1 MKKSILTLLG
11 VGLLLTSCQSDEPFA
26 PVEGGEKQVTFT
38 LNLPGELGTRAG
50 VTDNASDKGGFSNGQ
65 GTLYYTLVLDAN
77 GDTRVFKDATVSNNG
92 RTATFTPTVVLGR
105 DYTIT
110 AYASFDDNTSINA
123 KADIEAIEVSKNF
136 NDESKDAYFQT
147 TTHNFAEGDLQ
158 PLTLTRPFGKLRLVA
173 TDYQA
178 TGNGNTAIKSVKVK
192 YNNNVFTT
200 FNAVSGE
207 FSNGQSYEHTLDGS
221 NYSTSYYAPEK
232 DENGNVTGQTIFA
245 DYVPVNGTGVAPF
258 TITVEYNSGETYT
271 RSFSEDIPVK
281 RNGLTTLRGNFFTAN
296 AEIKVNVEED
306 FENTTVI
313 EEIVKITN
321 AGELQDAINK
331 AKDNTVIFFDDHIE
345 GNVEVVQRDGIDLTI
360 DGSGYKYDGTIT
372 VNGDGKSTNPETL
385 TFKNI
390 NFYTESTD
398 GFTFIDAPSK
408 ITKNG
413 VEKYNYSH
421 NVTIENC
428 TFESKNQY
436 TTVEIG
442 SASFTGTYNFVMK
455 NCTAKNMHSLLQTQS
470 CDNKVLVENVT
481 TEDCKNGV
489 SFGNTAFPTLRNS
502 TIEAAEYGVRADGNA
517 SRGDLK
523 IENTTVKA
531 KKPVIVRKMTTNS
544 YKVALNGADLQTA
557 ELYHVV
563 FTKGDDEAA
572 YDAPEAGAFTISG
585 AEDYNVYP
593 MADGA
598 EYKANSGD
606 QLNTILK
613 AGKDAVLTNDIDIK
627 KIDLTTGTSDIV
639 IDANGYTITTSDSYG
654 IQVKAGKNITIKNA
668 EIEIT
673 KDGNYIT
680 YAAGL
685 KIENGDYAGKTI
697 KLENCEI
704 RMHNTDWAYAVN
716 MPASVKNLN
725 LELDKCVLEG
735 ALAVQCWGDNNT
747 ITITNSKLICNYT
760 TSAQYTSYCV
770 ALQGDGTN
778 NADNNTLT
786 IDSCEFLYSGV
797 DNFNSKIRAVYVSGN
812 TTDNDV
818 YVSNCAYGDKI
829 VKY

>member
-11 VGLLLTSCQSDEPFA
+11 AGLLLTSCQSDEPFA

-38 LNLPGELGTRAG
+38 LNVPGELGTRAG
-50 VTDNASDKGGFSNGQ
+50 ATNNASDKGGWSNTQ
-65 GTLYYTLVLDAN
+65 GKVSYTLVLKAANDVQTLTADAEDN
-77 GDTRVFKDATVSNNG
+77 QV
-92 RTATFTPTVVLGR
+92 TFTPTVVLGR
-105 DYTIT
+105 NYTVT
-110 AYASFDDNTSINA
+110 AYAYFGNTAKSSI
-123 KADIEAIEVSKNF
+123 DAIAESKGI
-136 NDESKDAYFQT
+136 NDETKDAYT
-147 TTHNFAEGDLQ
+147 WTGNINFATDQDGTTQ
-158 PLTLTRPFGKLRLVA
+158 NITLKRPYAKLRLIA
-173 TDYQA
+173 TDYNA
-178 TGNGNTAIKSVKVK
+178 AKTDVKSVTVEYKNQM
-192 YNNNVFTT
+192 YTM
-200 FNAVSGE
+200 FNAVEGQFNSERAVSFTNQWNKNYYEETTTVGE
-207 FSNGQSYEHTLDGS
+207 
-221 NYSTSYYAPEK
+221 K
-232 DENGNVTGQTIFA
+232 TIFA
-245 DYVPVNGTGVAPF
+245 DYVPVNETGYAPF
-258 TITVEYNSGETYT
+258 TVTVEYQNGETYT
-271 RSFSEDIPVK
+271 RTFAEDIPVK
-281 RNGLTTLRGNFFTAN
+281 RNALTTLKGAFFTAGATIN
-296 AEIKVNVEED
+296 VNVVD
-306 FENTTVI
+306 NFENEQLIEKRVTVTSADELTHAI
-313 EEIVKITN
+313 ATATDNSIIYFANDITGN
-321 AGELQDAINK
+321 ATAIQK
-331 AKDNTVIFFDDHIE
+331 QGVDVI
-345 GNVEVVQRDGIDLTI
+345 I
-360 DGSGYKYDGTIT
+360 DGRGFKYDGTIT
-372 VNGDGKSTNPETL
+372 VNGDGGSTNPETL
-385 TFKNI
+385 TFQNI
-390 NFYTESTD
+390 NFYTNKDVDTD
-398 GFTFIDAPSK
+398 FTFISAPSK
-408 ITKNG
+408 IND
-413 VEKYNYSH
+413 KYNYSH
-421 NVTIENC
+421 NVTIQNC
-428 TFESKNQY
+428 TFESYYPY
-436 TTVEIG
+436 TTAEHG

-489 SFGNTAFPTLRNS
+489 SFGNTAFPTLINS

-523 IENTTVKA
+523 IENTTVIA

-585 AEDYNVYP
+585 ADDYNVYP
-593 MADGA
+593 MAADA

-606 QLNTILK
+606 QLNSILA
-613 AGKDAVLTNDIDIK
+613 AGKDAVLTNDIDIE

-697 KLENCEI
+697 KLESCEI

-725 LELDKCVLEG
+725 LVLDKCVLEG
-735 ALAVQCWGDNNT
+735 ALAVQCWGDDNT
-747 ITITNSKLICNYT
+747 ITITNSQLICNYT

-778 NADNNTLT
+778 NSERNTLT

-797 DNFNSKIRAVYVSGN
+797 DNFNSKIRAVYVSGY
-812 TTDNDV
+812 TTGNDV
-818 YVSNCAYGDKI
+818 NVSNCAYGEKI
-829 VKY
+829 VPYVP

>member
-1 MKKSILTLLG
+1 MKKSLLTLLG
-11 VGLLLTSCQSDEPFA
+11 AGLLLTSCQSDEPFA

-38 LNLPGELGTRAG
+38 LNVPGELGTRAG
-50 VTDNASDKGGFSNGQ
+50 VADNASDKGGFSNGQ

-245 DYVPVNGTGVAPF
+245 DYVPVNSTGVAPF

-331 AKDNTVIFFDDHIE
+331 AKDNTVIYLANDITGDVVATQKPNVKVTIFGQ
-345 GNVEVVQRDGIDLTI
+345 GNKFNGVLT
-360 DGSGYKYDGTIT
+360 
-372 VNGDGKSTNPETL
+372 VDGKS
-385 TFKNI
+385 
-390 NFYTESTD
+390 ST
-398 GFTFIDAPSK
+398 
-408 ITKNG
+408 
-413 VEKYNYSH
+413 
-421 NVTIENC
+421 
-428 TFESKNQY
+428 Y
-436 TTVEIG
+436 TT
-442 SASFTGTYNFVMK
+442 
-455 NCTAKNMHSLLQTQS
+455 
-470 CDNKVLVENVT
+470 
-481 TEDCKNGV
+481 
-489 SFGNTAFPTLRNS
+489 
-502 TIEAAEYGVRADGNA
+502 
-517 SRGDLK
+517 
-523 IENTTVKA
+523 
-531 KKPVIVRKMTTNS
+531 
-544 YKVALNGADLQTA
+544 
-557 ELYHVV
+557 
-563 FTKGDDEAA
+563 
-572 YDAPEAGAFTISG
+572 AG
-585 AEDYNVYP
+585 
-593 MADGA
+593 
-598 EYKANSGD
+598 
-606 QLNTILK
+606 L
-613 AGKDAVLTNDIDIK
+613 
-627 KIDLTTGTSDIV
+627 
-639 IDANGYTITTSDSYG
+639 
-654 IQVKAGKNITIKNA
+654 TIKNVVFNA
-668 EIEIT
+668 QTISADACI
-673 KDGNYIT
+673 N
-680 YAAGL
+680 L
-685 KIENGDYAGKTI
+685 GK
-697 KLENCEI
+697 
-704 RMHNTDWAYAVN
+704 
-716 MPASVKNLN
+716 S
-725 LELDKCVLEG
+725 
-735 ALAVQCWGDNNT
+735 GDNNT
-747 ITITNSKLICNYT
+747 RYTCNVTVDNCTFDVPGAVGVKSYTGGDKNLTITGCTATANAHSLVQLAGVENVLIDGCTINSVRGMNFNSSTDVKVNNCSIDVQKY
-760 TSAQYTSYCV
+760 AARYG
-770 ALQGDGTN
+770 AGD
-778 NADNNTLT
+778 NADTVAEIYSIKNSTLKSANVDGDAVIVLRGNAAESTLT
-786 IDSCEFLYSGV
+786 IDNTTIEGVKQIENNATNATIIIDGVPTVYSAKGLFNVVAKGYTNINLADGEYDVYGCGGKTLTLNGSENAIIKLYNDGEDGCDYAFGGNGTGV
-797 DNFNSKIRAVYVSGN
+797 GNVTFNGLTINTTSNTGNYKGFAYMKGTFNDCKFEGAYSLNNANDFVFEGCTFDFKNGYFWTWAANTVTFDGCTFNGNSKNILAHGTASTVININNCTFAATEKGFTGAGDNTAVVEIDPAGSN
-812 TTDNDV
+812 TYTINFTGTNTKTEF
-818 YVSNCAYGDKI
+818 YNGWTR
-829 VKY
+829 VKDSSTGHIITGVQ